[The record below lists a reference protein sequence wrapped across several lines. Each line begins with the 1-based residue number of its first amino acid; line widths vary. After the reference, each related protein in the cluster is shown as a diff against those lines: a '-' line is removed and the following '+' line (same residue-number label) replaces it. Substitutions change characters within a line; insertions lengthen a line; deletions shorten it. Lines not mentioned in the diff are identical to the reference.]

1 VNALAARAGALALA
15 LGAGDAPAPQA
26 APAAPP
32 AAATAPASAPVA
44 TDAGLR
50 RQVTEAVDGAREWLV
65 AHQNKDGSFGSF
77 KSERWWEI
85 SASVPSA
92 HEAFRFATS
101 ALCVMALDQCARPN
115 EATAKGASRG
125 IDWMLAHNKV
135 KRNDGSEFYNTWALG
150 YGLQSYGEYL
160 ARHPEDPRKAAIG
173 AAIRETLDRLPHY
186 QVIDGGF
193 AYYDFGVQ
201 AQPPSWSSTSFT
213 TATVL
218 IGIERAQKLGFMAP
232 PKVVEKAT
240 KLLAS
245 NQIPEGS
252 YLYGRYLWTRPRMGI
267 NLPKGSAC
275 RTPGNDYALELFGQ
289 PPKRG
294 AYVESLENLC
304 TKYVGFQQIAVHRP
318 IPHEAWYNISGY
330 FYLYGFYYAA
340 VVLEEKLPVDEQHR
354 LFPALARGV
363 LYCREKDGSFWD
375 YPMYDYHYQ
384 YGTAYALLALSRAP
398 KGCFDS

>member
-1 VNALAARAGALALA
+1 VIALALA
-15 LGAGDAPAPQA
+15 LAFGGGD
-26 APAAPP
+26 
-32 AAATAPASAPVA
+32 
-44 TDAGLR
+44 DEGLR
-50 RQVTEAVDGAREWLV
+50 QQVTQAVDGAREWLV
-65 AHQNKDGSFGSF
+65 AHQHRDGYFGSF
-77 KSERWWEI
+77 KTERWYEI
-85 SASVPSA
+85 SASIPSA
-92 HEAFRFATS
+92 HEAFRFATT
-101 ALCVMALDQCARPN
+101 ALGVMALDQCARPT
-115 EATAKGASRG
+115 EAAAKGASRG
-125 IDWMLAHNKV
+125 IDWMLAHDKV
-135 KRNDGSEFYNTWALG
+135 KRFDGSEFYNTWALG
-150 YGLQSYGEYL
+150 YGLQCYGEWL

-173 AAIRETLDRLPHY
+173 AAIQETLVRLPAY

-218 IGIERAQKLGFMAP
+218 IGIDRVQKQGFQAP

-267 NLPKGSAC
+267 NLPEGSAC
-275 RTPGNDYALELFGQ
+275 RTPGNDYALELFGKV
-289 PPKRG
+289 PKRG
-294 AYVESLENLC
+294 AYVESIENLV

-340 VVLEEKLPVDEQHR
+340 VVLNEKLPEAEQRR
-354 LFPALARGV
+354 LYPPLARGV
-363 LYCREKDGSFWD
+363 LYCRESDGCFWD
-375 YPMYDYHYQ
+375 YPMYDYHES

-398 KGCFDS
+398 KGYFGAM